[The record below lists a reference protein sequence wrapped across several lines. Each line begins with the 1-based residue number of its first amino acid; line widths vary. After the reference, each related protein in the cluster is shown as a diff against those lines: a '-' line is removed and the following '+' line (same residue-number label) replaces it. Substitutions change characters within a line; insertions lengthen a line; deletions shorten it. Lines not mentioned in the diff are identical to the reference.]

1 MRTRLKKLI
10 GSLVVAFFSWGLALA
25 DEVVDK
31 RQPKLPPP
39 IEIRD
44 YQPMNHMMVVEYA
57 NGRKFLYQVVGIRPR
72 PECNQVSVEPLSN
85 AIIIITQAP
94 SSAYEY
100 KLGAEPIKTSEWVDW
115 PEKFK
120 NMSE

>member
-1 MRTRLKKLI
+1 MI
-10 GSLVVAFFSWGLALA
+10 AFFFCGLALA

-44 YQPMNHMMVVEYA
+44 YHPMNQMMMVEYA
-57 NGRKFLYQVVGIRPR
+57 NGREFLYRIVTVTPR
-72 PECNQVSVEPLSN
+72 PDCNQVNIEPMSRV
-85 AIIIITQAP
+85 ITIITQAP

-100 KLGAEPIKTSEWVDW
+100 KLEASPIKTSEWVDW

-120 NMSE
+120 NLSE

>member
-1 MRTRLKKLI
+1 MKTRLKKLI
-10 GSLVVAFFSWGLALA
+10 GSLVIAFFFCGLALA

-44 YQPMNHMMVVEYA
+44 YHPMNQMMIVEI
-57 NGRKFLYQVVGIRPR
+57 KPR
-72 PECNQVSVEPLSN
+72 PECNQVSIEPMSRV
-85 AIIIITQAP
+85 ITIITQAP

-100 KLGAEPIKTSEWVDW
+100 KLEASPIKTSEWVDW

-120 NMSE
+120 NLSE

>member
-1 MRTRLKKLI
+1 MKTRLKKLI
-10 GSLVVAFFSWGLALA
+10 GSLVIAFFFCGLALA

-44 YQPMNHMMVVEYA
+44 YHPMNQMMMVEYA
-57 NGRKFLYQVVGIRPR
+57 NGREFLYRIVTVTPR
-72 PECNQVSVEPLSN
+72 PDCNQVNIEPMSRV
-85 AIIIITQAP
+85 ITIITQAP

-100 KLGAEPIKTSEWVDW
+100 KLEASPIKTSEWVDW

-120 NMSE
+120 NLSE

>member
-10 GSLVVAFFSWGLALA
+10 GSLAVVFLSWGLISSSMA
-25 DEVVDK
+25 DEVLDE

-39 IEIRD
+39 MERRD

-57 NGRKFLYQVVGIRPR
+57 NGRKFLYQVVAVTPR
-72 PECNQVSVEPLSN
+72 PECNQVSIEPLSRT
-85 AIIIITQAP
+85 ITIITQAP

-100 KLGAEPIKTSEWVDW
+100 KLEAEPIKTSEWVDW
-115 PEKFK
+115 PE
-120 NMSE
+120 